1 MEKILIIKLSALG
14 DFVQS
19 LGLVVAIKNNHP
31 NAHITLLT
39 TKPFKGFAEKCGYFD
54 EIIIDSRPKF
64 YDIPA
69 IIALRKKLIVE
80 NFTHIYDLQNNNRT
94 SLYNKFFPK
103 KTKWI
108 GRIKGVFSN
117 KKPKQDKHA
126 FKRHK
131 ETLEQAGIKDIE
143 IDRLEWMKEDISS
156 LPLKEPYIIF
166 VAGCA
171 PQHPQKRWSA
181 EKYGE
186 LACKLSNFGYQ
197 IILLGTASEED
208 INKAI
213 NEICPQALNLTGKT
227 SLFQIASI
235 AHGAAGAVGND
246 TGPMHIIGPTGCPTL
261 ALFSS
266 SSNPIRHAPQGD
278 NVSTLQKDNLK
289 ELEVSKVLES
299 IKINLKL

>member
-14 DFVQS
+14 DFMQS
-19 LGLVVAIKNNHP
+19 LGLMRAIKNHHP

-39 TKPFKGFAEKCGYFD
+39 TKPFKDFAEKCGYFD
-54 EIIIDSRPKF
+54 DIIIDTRPKF
-64 YDIPA
+64 YEIKN
-69 IIALRKKLIVE
+69 IIFLKNKLVNK

-94 SLYNKFFPK
+94 SLYNKFFSK
-103 KTKWI
+103 KIKWI
-108 GRIKGVFSN
+108 GRIKGVFSK

-126 FKRHK
+126 FQRHK
-131 ETLEQAGIKDIE
+131 ETLEQAGIKNIE

-156 LPLKEPYIIF
+156 FSLKEPYIIF

-171 PQHPQKRWSA
+171 PQHPQKRWSK

-186 LACKLSNFGYQ
+186 LACKLVSEGYQ

-266 SSNPIRHAPQGD
+266 SSNPICHAPLG
-278 NVSTLQKDNLK
+278 NNISTIQEDDLEK
-289 ELEVSKVLES
+289 LEVDKVLKAIKS
-299 IKINLKL
+299 IL